1 MKNPLPLALTVLM
14 LSNAPAMAA
23 GLSADINTGL
33 NPTGI
38 NAGTSLNAEL
48 NHDKAQHNHQ
58 SETEVKKEQT
68 NIEQTSQT
76 EVKTEPEKKSEAD
89 TSEPLKESMNNS
101 QPEVKGTAAE
111 ATETTVSKESSS
123 KNVQK
128 LFNKFHKDNAPQ
140 TEAHAKT
147 DIKVESTTEKNV
159 K

>member
-14 LSNAPAMAA
+14 LSSAPVMAA
-23 GLSADINTGL
+23 GLSADVNAGM
-33 NPTGI
+33 NPTGV
-38 NAGTSLNAEL
+38 NAGTNLNAEL
-48 NHDKAQHNHQ
+48 NHDKAKHDHK

-76 EVKTEPEKKSEAD
+76 DVKTEPEKKSESNA
-89 TSEPLKESMNNS
+89 TEPFKESMTPS
-101 QPEVKGTAAE
+101 EPEIKGTAAE
-111 ATETTVSKESSS
+111 ATETTISKESSS

-140 TEAHAKT
+140 TEANAKT
-147 DIKVESTTEKNV
+147 DINVETTTEKTS

>member
-14 LSNAPAMAA
+14 LSSAPAMAA
-23 GLSADINTGL
+23 GLSADVNAGVS
-33 NPTGI
+33 PTGV
-38 NAGTSLNAEL
+38 NAGSSLNAEL
-48 NHDKAQHNHQ
+48 NHDKTQHNHQ

-68 NIEQTSQT
+68 HIEQTSQT
-76 EVKTEPEKKSEAD
+76 EVQTEPEKKSETNA
-89 TSEPLKESMNNS
+89 TEALKESMNTS
-101 QPEVKGTAAE
+101 QPEIKGTAAE

-140 TEAHAKT
+140 TEANAKT
-147 DIKVESTTEKNV
+147 DIKVESTTEKTV